1 MLALLLSLLTVG
13 RLSDF
18 VGRRPVLAAALV
30 LDAAAMAVF
39 LGADGVGWLVVA
51 RIVQG
56 LATGAGV
63 GVLGAYLL
71 DLQPADG
78 SRLGSLVNSAAPTT
92 GLGVGAVVTGVLVQW
107 APHPT
112 RLVFVILTAL
122 FVLLAL
128 ATLVLPETVRAR
140 ARSRGRAE
148 AAGRHPAGRPPRLP
162 RRDADDARHLGPRRA
177 DALGRRFAARGR
189 VRADEPRGDRGGAR
203 RCSRP
208 PARSRPCWP
217 PTWRRRG

>member
-71 DLQPADG
+71 DLQPPDG

-128 ATLVLPETVRAR
+128 ATAGAARDRAR
-140 ARSRGRAE
+140 RARRV
-148 AAGRHPAGRPPRLP
+148 AALKPQVAIPPA
-162 RRDADDARHLGPRRA
+162 ARRA
-177 DALGRRFAARGR
+177 FLGAT
-189 VRADEPRGDRGGAR
+189 R
-203 RCSRP
+203 RCSP
-208 PARSRPCWP
+208 PGPSA
-217 PTWRRRG
+217 G